1 MRFKSKKDYINNVIK
16 LYILNNFYYII
27 SYSESIGT
35 YVVDSSIEE
44 VDLFLTKLLTENKSL
59 DEIYKWIK
67 NNEINL

>member
-35 YVVDSSIEE
+35 YVVNSNIEE